1 MDVRC
6 HAGAGHLVEGREMD
20 EGRAFERERP
30 RLVSLA
36 YRMLGSAAEA
46 EDVVQE
52 AFVRLH
58 QAAVEGVRVESPAAY
73 LTTITTRL
81 AIDQLRSARVRRETY
96 VGTWLPEPILTDEG
110 TDVAEEAELAD
121 SMSMAFL
128 LVLETLSPV
137 ERAVF
142 LLHDVFGY
150 EFDEVAPIVEKS
162 AQNTRQIAVRARK
175 HVEARRPRFEPS
187 ERERDELARRFFAAA
202 RAGDMQG
209 LVRMLADDAVMVGDG
224 GGKAPALSEPV
235 RGAERVARF
244 MLGLGRLGERLGL
257 SARPVHV
264 NGQPGFVA
272 VDAEERIVSVTALE
286 IADGK
291 VHAVR
296 SVVNPEKLDHLGDV
310 VDLRRMLAGI

>member
-1 MDVRC
+1 
-6 HAGAGHLVEGREMD
+6 MD
-20 EGRAFERERP
+20 EVRAFEQERP
-30 RLVSLA
+30 RLVSLG
-36 YRMLGSAAEA
+36 YRMLGSAGEA

-52 AFVRLH
+52 AFLRLH
-58 QAAVEGVRVESPAAY
+58 RAVAQGVDVESPAAY

-81 AIDQLRSARVRRETY
+81 AIDHLRSARVRRETY
-96 VGTWLPEPILTDEG
+96 VGTWLPEPILTDE
-110 TDVAEEAELAD
+110 TPDTFDAAELAD
-121 SMSMAFL
+121 SVSMAFL

-150 EFDEVAPIVEKS
+150 EFDEVAPMVEKS
-162 AQNTRQIAVRARK
+162 VQNTRQIAVRARK

-202 RAGDMQG
+202 RAGDMDG
-209 LVRMLADDAVMVGDG
+209 LVRMLAEDVVMVGDG

-296 SVVNPEKLDHLGDV
+296 SVVNPEKLDHLGRV
-310 VDLRRMLAGI
+310 ADLRRMLAGT

>member
-202 RAGDMQG
+202 RAGDMEG

>member
-1 MDVRC
+1 
-6 HAGAGHLVEGREMD
+6 
-20 EGRAFERERP
+20 
-30 RLVSLA
+30 
-36 YRMLGSAAEA
+36 
-46 EDVVQE
+46 
-52 AFVRLH
+52 
-58 QAAVEGVRVESPAAY
+58 
-73 LTTITTRL
+73 
-81 AIDQLRSARVRRETY
+81 
-96 VGTWLPEPILTDEG
+96 VGTWLPEPILTDE
-110 TDVAEEAELAD
+110 TPDTFDAAELAD
-121 SMSMAFL
+121 SVSMAFL

-150 EFDEVAPIVEKS
+150 EFDEVAPMVEKS
-162 AQNTRQIAVRARK
+162 VQNTRQIAVRARK

-202 RAGDMQG
+202 RAGDMDG
-209 LVRMLADDAVMVGDG
+209 LVRMLAEDVVMVGDG

-296 SVVNPEKLDHLGDV
+296 SVVNPEKLDHLGRV
-310 VDLRRMLAGI
+310 ADLRRMLAGT